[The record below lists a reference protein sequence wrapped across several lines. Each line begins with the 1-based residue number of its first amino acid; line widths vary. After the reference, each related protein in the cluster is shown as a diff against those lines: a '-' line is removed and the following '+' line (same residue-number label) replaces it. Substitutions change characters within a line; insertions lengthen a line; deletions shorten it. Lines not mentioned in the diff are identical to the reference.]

1 MLPRYE
7 TVRSL
12 GEGAAGEVF
21 LVRDRLL
28 AGREIALKRLRGA
41 LDEGMRRAFEREFAT
56 MASLSVPGIAQVLDF
71 GVMSVGKN
79 EERSFYTRAYVDGLP
94 LDQVARTAS
103 PVARIAMVCRVGE
116 VIAPLHRIG
125 IVHGDIKPGNAII
138 DADGQAHVIDF
149 GLARVL
155 GALSRESDGHA
166 SGTLPLMAPE
176 LLRGERASIGSDVFA
191 LGVTLWLLLTGE
203 LPYGRH
209 GFLNNVAPPD
219 PVIPEQLDP
228 CSKAALQV
236 ALRAL
241 AREPHKRLPTIDEL
255 LVALG
260 EAVPEARDQ
269 AAGAPGSSV
278 RVFVPPRARG
288 HEESIARVEALAEA
302 SAQNRT
308 PTAVLLTG
316 PLGAGKTRLLRELK
330 WRMQL
335 RGAHVLELAVS
346 GADPGEPLAA
356 LVRQLEVAPIES
368 SVVQA
373 GLARAKEAAE
383 QGTIDRSDVSDAL
396 ASAFDALRGSRL
408 VLLLIDDID
417 RAEAAFGALLRSSVF
432 AESNAAV
439 AVVATAVDADALA
452 ARSLSAEH
460 VVKVAPLDA
469 GDIEALAKDVLGP
482 VDASVLE
489 ALAAHCQGLP
499 GALIDALATLSQSDA
514 PTVDDV
520 ARLAPGDAGLALA
533 HARLARMPVGA
544 RGLVDVLA
552 VLGSSLE
559 LSAVRALFSD
569 APLEAWISA
578 AEAAGVLARDSS
590 GLRIVDLALSN
601 ATRARLGQENERAL
615 ASKLLAQADALELDA
630 VARARL
636 SVRAGDAKA
645 IAELVPQA
653 ARELVARGAHGAA
666 AELYAALVDAS
677 AGTPRDHAQLE
688 LARCRHALGQLESA
702 ATLAAEVAG
711 RDGVAPALAADAAIV
726 SARAR
731 TAQGRFD
738 DAIATLSLV
747 PQSAGEQTDH
757 DVRARVL
764 RELAKVHQ
772 RRGDYAASSTAAEEG
787 LASATDLVV
796 RSELLCDHGMA
807 ASYRGDHDRARTDL
821 EQAVALA
828 RQARSI
834 RDEANA
840 RATLAV
846 ARWRVG
852 DFLGARDE
860 LSQCLEIARE
870 LGDVGNMAIF
880 ALNLGAQLFH
890 LGEPAGAEE
899 HYERASKLARRAGR
913 LSTEAQA
920 KNNLAHVHIYF
931 GLYERAK
938 LEIQAVLEHARA
950 AGQRYIEAQGTALL
964 GDLSAREGELEKALI
979 HYDQAI
985 ARYAQLEQYREVA
998 DHNLDAAE
1006 ALLDRGGP
1014 ADASAAVARLA
1025 AAREP
1030 IEQQGLTDLRLR
1042 HALLVSRARVAS
1054 GDAEGALPALEKVVE
1069 QARAARN
1076 RDVEWIAL
1084 SALALAHDALGAG
1097 IAARRNHRLAAEV
1110 LEDLSLRVP
1119 REHREAFWRDPRR
1132 RRVRERAL
1140 TSDNSPEMMTSSGTD
1155 VSALLADPRAE
1166 RLLEIIK
1173 RLASE
1178 HELDRLLERITESA
1192 VDLSGAERGFVLLVD
1207 ANGQLE
1213 KRTVQVARAAEP
1225 DPHEAFSRSIAEAVL
1240 IDGEAI
1246 VTVDATRDG
1255 RLSEY
1260 VSVHKLMLRSVACL
1274 PIRSRNATVGV
1285 LYLEHRRSR
1294 GRFSEASVELLSSFA
1309 DQAAIA
1315 LENAR
1320 LLSENKRRQQELE
1333 VLNAELLKAKQ
1344 GLEELLTAK
1353 TEQLAEA
1360 QRELGRSRSAAREAS
1375 TRHGMI
1381 GRSQPMTRVFDAI
1394 DRLQS
1399 TIVPVVIQGESGT
1412 GKELV
1417 ARAIHYGGLR
1427 ARAPFVTLNCGSLPD
1442 ALLES
1447 ELFGHVRGAFSGA
1460 DRDKR
1465 GLIARASGG
1474 TLFLDEIGDM
1484 PAKMQIDLLRVL
1496 QEKKVT
1502 KVGSDE
1508 EEPID
1513 VRFVSAS
1520 QHRLD
1525 ELVKQGRFRE
1535 DLFYRLNVVELGLPP
1550 LRARR
1555 EDIPLLCDGFLD
1567 AFAAR
1572 DGVAGK
1578 RLTKAALERL
1588 LAHPFPGNV
1597 RQLEHMLLQAWV
1609 MAEGAKIDA
1618 SDLALDELSVDE
1630 TPSAPI
1636 SVLPALDSLPQSLDD
1651 HRSLERTKILA
1662 ALEANGWNRAR
1673 AARALGVPRRTFYRR
1688 LREYRILTSDVGEE
1702 EEASA

>member
-1 MLPRYE
+1 
-7 TVRSL
+7 
-12 GEGAAGEVF
+12 
-21 LVRDRLL
+21 
-28 AGREIALKRLRGA
+28 
-41 LDEGMRRAFEREFAT
+41 
-56 MASLSVPGIAQVLDF
+56 
-71 GVMSVGKN
+71 
-79 EERSFYTRAYVDGLP
+79 
-94 LDQVARTAS
+94 
-103 PVARIAMVCRVGE
+103 
-116 VIAPLHRIG
+116 
-125 IVHGDIKPGNAII
+125 
-138 DADGQAHVIDF
+138 
-149 GLARVL
+149 
-155 GALSRESDGHA
+155 
-166 SGTLPLMAPE
+166 MAPE
-176 LLRGERASIGSDVFA
+176 LFRGESPSIASDVFA
-191 LGVTLWLLLTGE
+191 LGVTLWLLLAGE

-209 GFLNNVAPPD
+209 GFLSSALNNAPPE
-219 PVIPEQLDP
+219 PVVPPHVDAVA
-228 CSKAALQV
+228 KAALEV
-236 ALRAL
+236 AKRAL
-241 AREPHKRLPTIDEL
+241 AREPHERLPTIDEL
-255 LVALG
+255 LLALG
-260 EAVPEARDQ
+260 KAVPGAREAT
-269 AAGAPGSSV
+269 AAP
-278 RVFVPPRARG
+278 RVFVPPRVRG
-288 HEESIARVEALAEA
+288 HEESIARVEALADA
-302 SAQNRT
+302 SAHSRSA
-308 PTAVLLTG
+308 TAVLLTG
-316 PLGAGKTRLLRELK
+316 PLGAGKSRLLRELK

-335 RGAHVLELAVS
+335 RGAHVIELTVT
-346 GADPGEPLAA
+346 GEDPGEPLAA

-368 SVVQA
+368 AVVQS
-373 GLARAKEAAE
+373 GLSKAKEAAE
-383 QGTIDRSDVSDAL
+383 QGTIDRTAVSDAL
-396 ASAFDALRGSRL
+396 ASAFDELRAARL
-408 VLLLIDDID
+408 VLLLVDDID

-432 AESNAAV
+432 AESHAAV
-439 AVVATAVDADALA
+439 ALVATAIDGDALA
-452 ARSLSAEH
+452 ARSLAAEH

-469 GDIEALAKDVLGP
+469 GDIEGLAREALGSVDTSVLDALAV
-482 VDASVLE
+482 
-489 ALAAHCQGLP
+489 HCQGLP
-499 GALIDALATLSQSDA
+499 GALVDALATLSQSDA

-520 ARLAPGDAGLALA
+520 AKLAPGEAGFALA
-533 HARLARMPVGA
+533 HARLARIPAAA
-544 RGLVDVLA
+544 RGLVEALA
-552 VLGSSLE
+552 VLGGSLQV
-559 LSAVRALFSD
+559 AGARALFPE
-569 APLEAWISA
+569 APVEAWISS
-578 AEAAGVLARDSS
+578 AEVAGVLARDSS
-590 GLRIVDLALSN
+590 GVRIADLALTN
-601 ATRARLGQENERAL
+601 ATRAQLGQAKERAL
-615 ASKLLAQADALELDA
+615 ASKLIAQAEALELDA
-630 VARARL
+630 VERARL
-636 SVRAGDAKA
+636 SVRAGDRAA

-653 ARELVARGAHGAA
+653 ARELVTRGAHGAA
-666 AELYAALVDAS
+666 AELYAALVEAS
-677 AGTPRDHAQLE
+677 TGEVRDHAALE

-711 RDGVAPALAADAAIV
+711 RQGVAPALAADAAIV

-731 TAQGRFD
+731 TAQGRYD
-738 DAIATLSLV
+738 DAVATLSLV
-747 PQSAGEQTDH
+747 PQAESEQSDP

-772 RRGDYAASSTAAEEG
+772 RRGDHAASSEAAAAG
-787 LASATDLVV
+787 LALATDLIV
-796 RSELLCDHGMA
+796 RSELLCTRGIA
-807 ASYRGDHDRARTDL
+807 AGYRGDHELARTDL

-834 RDEANA
+834 RDEATA

-870 LGDVGNMAIF
+870 LGDVGSMANF
-880 ALNLGAQLFH
+880 ALNLGAQLFN

-899 HYERASKLARRAGR
+899 HYDRAAKLARRAGR

-920 KNNLAHVHIYF
+920 RNNLAHVHIYF

-964 GDLSAREGELEKALI
+964 GDLTTREGDVEKALI

-985 ARYAQLEQYREVA
+985 ARYGQLGQSREVA
-998 DHNLDAAE
+998 EHNLDAAE

-1042 HALLVSRARVAS
+1042 QALLVSRARVAS
-1054 GDAEGALPALEKVVE
+1054 GDAEGALAALEKVIE

-1076 RDVEWIAL
+1076 RDAEWSAL
-1084 SALALAHDALGAG
+1084 SALAGAHDTLGAG

-1110 LEDLSLRVP
+1110 LEDISLRIP
-1119 REHREAFWRDPRR
+1119 REHRDAFWRDPRR

-1140 TSDNSPEMMTSSGTD
+1140 NGDSNQELMTSSGAD

-1207 ANGQLE
+1207 AHGQLE

-1240 IDGEAI
+1240 IDGEPI
-1246 VTVDATRDG
+1246 VTVDASRDG

-1274 PIRSRNATVGV
+1274 PIRTRVATVGV

-1333 VLNAELLKAKQ
+1333 ALNAELLKAKQ
-1344 GLEELLTAK
+1344 GLEELLTAR

-1381 GRSQPMTRVFDAI
+1381 GRSQAMTRVFDAI

-1399 TIVPVVIQGESGT
+1399 TVVPVVIHGESGT

-1502 KVGSDE
+1502 KVGGDE

-1520 QHRLD
+1520 QHRLE
-1525 ELVKQGRFRE
+1525 ELVKQGKFRE
-1535 DLFYRLNVVELGLPP
+1535 DLFYRLNVVELALPP

-1555 EDIPLLCDGFLD
+1555 DDIPLLCDGFLD

-1572 DGVAGK
+1572 DGVPAK

-1588 LAHPFPGNV
+1588 MVHPFPGNV
-1597 RQLEHMLLQAWV
+1597 RQLEHLLLQAWV
-1609 MAEGAKIDA
+1609 MAEGPRIDA
-1618 SDLALDELSVDE
+1618 PDLSLDDAVSEDRAS
-1630 TPSAPI
+1630 TPI
-1636 SVLPALDSLPQSLDD
+1636 SVLPSLESLPQSLDD

-1688 LREYRILTSDVGEE
+1688 LREYKILTSEVGDE
-1702 EEASA
+1702 EEAMA

>member
-1 MLPRYE
+1 MLRRYE

-12 GEGAAGEVF
+12 GEGAAGEVL
-21 LVRDRLL
+21 LVRDRLS
-28 AGREIALKRLRGA
+28 AGREVALKRLRGT
-41 LDEGMRRAFEREFAT
+41 LDESLRRAFEREFAT
-56 MASLSVPGIAQVLDF
+56 MAALTVPGVAQVYDF
-71 GVMSVGKN
+71 GVMREGKG
-79 EERSFYTRAYVDGLP
+79 EERSFFTRAYVDGLP

-103 PVARIAMVCRVGE
+103 PSARIAMVCRVGE

-138 DADGQAHVIDF
+138 DAEGNAHVIDF

-155 GALSRESDGHA
+155 GERSREVDGA

-176 LLRGERASIGSDVFA
+176 LLRGERASIASDVFA

-209 GFLNNVAPPD
+209 GFLGNVAPPD
-219 PVIPEQLDP
+219 PTIPEALDAV
-228 CSKAALQV
+228 SKAALNV
-236 ALRAL
+236 ARRAI
-241 AREPHKRLPTIDEL
+241 AREAHERLPTIDEL
-255 LVALG
+255 LVALR
-260 EAVPEARDQ
+260 EAVPEAGEQ
-269 AAGAPGSSV
+269 HAQNEGARGNA

-288 HEESIARVEALAEA
+288 HEESLARVEALTEA
-302 SAQNRT
+302 SAHGKAAT
-308 PTAVLLTG
+308 TVLLTG
-316 PLGAGKTRLLRELK
+316 PLGAGKSRLLRELK

-335 RGAHVLELAVS
+335 RGAHVLEVAVT
-346 GADPGEPLAA
+346 GDDPGEPLAA
-356 LVRQLEVAPIES
+356 LVRQLEVAPFDDPE
-368 SVVQA
+368 VQA
-373 GLARAKEAAE
+373 GLSRASEAAE
-383 QGTIDRSDVSDAL
+383 QGTIDRSSVSDAL
-396 ASAFDALRGSRL
+396 ASAFDSLHATRL
-408 VLLLIDDID
+408 VLVLVDDID
-417 RAEAAFGALLRSSVF
+417 RAEAAFGALLRSSAF
-432 AESNAAV
+432 AESRAAV
-439 AVVATAVDADALA
+439 AVVATAADADALA

-469 GDIEALAKDVLGP
+469 SNVEALARDVLGS
-482 VDASVLE
+482 VDGSVLE
-489 ALAAHCQGLP
+489 ALTLHAQGLP
-499 GALIDALATLSQSDA
+499 GVLVDALAALSQGDA
-514 PTVDDV
+514 PTAADV
-520 ARLAPGDAGLALA
+520 ARLAPSDAGLALA
-533 HARLARMPVGA
+533 QARLRRIPLAA
-544 RGLVDVLA
+544 RGLVEALA
-552 VLGSSLE
+552 VLGGSLH
-559 LSAVRALFSD
+559 LDALKTLF
-569 APLEAWISA
+569 PGVPIEAWIGS
-578 AEAAGVLARDSS
+578 AEAAGVLGRDSS
-590 GLRIVDLALSN
+590 GVRIADVALIN
-601 ATRARLGQENERAL
+601 ATRSSLGSEGEREL
-615 ASKLLAQADALELDA
+615 AGKLLAQAEALELDA
-630 VARARL
+630 VERARL
-636 SVRAGDAKA
+636 SVRAGDAKQ
-645 IAELVPQA
+645 IAALVPHA
-653 ARELVARGAHGAA
+653 ARELVNRGAHGAA
-666 AELYAALVDAS
+666 AELYAALLEATS
-677 AGTPRDHAQLE
+677 GAERDHAALE

-702 ATLAAEVAG
+702 ATLAAEVAESKH
-711 RDGVAPALAADAAIV
+711 APASLTADAAIV
-726 SARAR
+726 NARAR

-738 DAIATLSLV
+738 DAIAALSRL
-747 PQSAGEQTDH
+747 PRAIDGEAE
-757 DVRARVL
+757 VRARVL

-772 RRGDYAASSTAAEEG
+772 RRGDYKASAAAAAEG
-787 LASATDLVV
+787 LSCATDLVV
-796 RSELLCDHGMA
+796 RAELLCAHGMA
-807 ASYRGDHDRARTDL
+807 ASYRGDHDLARTDL
-821 EQAVALA
+821 EQAVSLA
-828 RQARSI
+828 RQARST
-834 RDEANA
+834 RDEASA

-852 DFLGARDE
+852 DFMSARDE
-860 LSQCLEIARE
+860 MSQCLEIARE

-880 ALNLGAQLFH
+880 SVNLGGLLFL
-890 LGEPAGAEE
+890 LGEPAGAAE
-899 HYERASKLARRAGR
+899 HYERASKLALRAGR

-938 LEIQAVLEHARA
+938 LEVRAVLEHARS
-950 AGQRYIEAQGTALL
+950 AGQRYIEAQGTVLL
-964 GDLSAREGELEKALI
+964 GDLSAREGDIDKALI
-979 HYDQAI
+979 HYDQGI
-985 ARYAQLEQYREVA
+985 ALYAQLGQTREVA

-1030 IEQQGLTDLRLR
+1030 IEQQGLADLKLR
-1042 HALLVSRARVAS
+1042 HALLVGRARVAS
-1054 GDAEGALPALEKVVE
+1054 GDAEGALQALERVIE
-1069 QARAARN
+1069 QARSARN
-1076 RDVEWIAL
+1076 RDVEWSGL
-1084 SALALAHDALGAG
+1084 YALASAHDALGAG
-1097 IAARRNHRLAAEV
+1097 LASRRHHRLAAEV
-1110 LEDLSLRVP
+1110 LEDISLHIP
-1119 REHREAFWRDPRR
+1119 REHRDAFWRDPRR
-1132 RRVRERAL
+1132 RRARERAL
-1140 TSDNSPEMMTSSGTD
+1140 ASEASTETFMSTSAD

-1178 HELDRLLERITESA
+1178 HDLDRLLERITESA

-1207 ANGQLE
+1207 ARGQLE

-1274 PIRSRNATVGV
+1274 PIRSRSATVGV

-1294 GRFSEASVELLSSFA
+1294 GRFSDASVELLGSFA

-1320 LLSENKRRQQELE
+1320 LLSENRRRQQELE
-1333 VLNAELLKAKQ
+1333 ALNAELLKAKQ
-1344 GLEELLTAK
+1344 GLEELLTAR

-1375 TRHGMI
+1375 TRHGMV
-1381 GRSQPMTRVFDAI
+1381 GRSQAMTRVFDAI

-1399 TIVPVVIQGESGT
+1399 SAVPVVVQGESGT

-1427 ARAPFVTLNCGSLPD
+1427 GRAPFVTLNCGSIPE

-1496 QEKKVT
+1496 QERKVT
-1502 KVGSDE
+1502 KVGGDE
-1508 EEPID
+1508 EEVID

-1520 QHRLD
+1520 QHRLE
-1525 ELVKQGRFRE
+1525 ELVRLGRFRE
-1535 DLFYRLNVVELGLPP
+1535 DLFYRLNVVEIALPP

-1572 DGVAGK
+1572 DGVPGK

-1588 LAHPFPGNV
+1588 LTHPFPGNV
-1597 RQLEHMLLQAWV
+1597 RQLEHILLQAWV
-1609 MAEGAKIDA
+1609 MAEGPRIDLP
-1618 SDLALDELSVDE
+1618 DLALDEPSEPV
-1630 TPSAPI
+1630 SAPI
-1636 SVLPALDSLPQSLDD
+1636 SVLPPLDTLPQSLDD
-1651 HRSLERTKILA
+1651 HRNLERTKILA

-1688 LREYRILTSDVGEE
+1688 LREYRILTGEADEGEE
-1702 EEASA
+1702 AAI